1 MIKKLKYQMD
11 KISHNVL
18 YYIHDMKKRQFFFRY
33 LIKIRNFIKYTFT
46 YKIHVIHFKFK
57 MIT

>member
-1 MIKKLKYQMD
+1 MD